1 MIKNDKAWVG
11 DLLGG
16 PLMSRESRV
25 IAELLLTDPDEQTWQ
40 EQIVGHNILQASS
53 PKTAKRYMST
63 LFRTGHFGVKASH
76 TEALSGLLELLQS

>member
-40 EQIVGHNILQASS
+40 EQIVTTTFYKHLLLKPQNVICQ
-53 PKTAKRYMST
+53 RYSGRVT
-63 LFRTGHFGVKASH
+63 LV
-76 TEALSGLLELLQS
+76 

>member
-1 MIKNDKAWVG
+1 MGRRLAG
-11 DLLGG
+11 
-16 PLMSRESRV
+16 RAAHEQESRV

-63 LFRTGHFGVKASH
+63 LFRTGHFGVKSFPYRGSQRI
-76 TEALSGLLELLQS
+76 T